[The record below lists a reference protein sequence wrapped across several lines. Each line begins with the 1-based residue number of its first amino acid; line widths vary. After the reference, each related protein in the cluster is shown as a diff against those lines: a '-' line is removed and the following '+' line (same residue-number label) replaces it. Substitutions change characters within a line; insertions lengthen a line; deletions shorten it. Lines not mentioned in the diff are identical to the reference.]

1 MKYKFLPHTADMKFQ
16 AYGLSLEKVFA
27 NSALAM
33 REIITKGIK
42 INPKIRKIV
51 KIKADDLSGLLYK
64 FLEEFLFL
72 LDSRAFIASK
82 ISKIKINKEKFE
94 LHAVILGDKA
104 KKYKLSNDVKA
115 VTYNN
120 MFVKKEKGKW
130 ACQVV
135 LDV

>member
-16 AYGLSLEKVFA
+16 AYGLSLEKAFA
-27 NSALAM
+27 NSVLAM
-33 REIITKGIK
+33 QEIITKGIK

>member
-1 MKYKFLPHTADMKFQ
+1 MKYKFLPHTADVKFQ
-16 AYGLSLEKVFA
+16 AYGLSLEKVFE

-33 REIITKGIK
+33 QEIITKGIK
-42 INPKIRKIV
+42 ISPKIRKIV

-120 MFVKKEKGKW
+120 MFVKKEKGKL